1 MNGGVLLGFLAYG
14 AMAWGDAVIKA
25 VGASRLSVFEIG
37 LFVSV
42 FAGIAMLFMRP
53 QGERWRDLFEMRHP
67 WLVGLR
73 SLSGIG
79 AGIFGVTAFTS
90 IPFAEAYA
98 LIFMSPFIVTLLSI
112 LVLKERVSWRGWT
125 AMALGFGG
133 VLLVIR
139 PGLRVVEFGHVAAF
153 AAAICIAITVIVLR
167 RIAGTE
173 KRTSLLMVPQL
184 AGIAFTGAVTATHYV
199 TPTGMEFGL
208 MIISGAF
215 AALGQFA
222 LLLAARLAP
231 ANVLGQTQYSQLF
244 WAMAAGALFFAE
256 YPDVLA
262 IVGVVVIA
270 LAGLLTLTNRT
281 TTPPPGTR

>member
-1 MNGGVLLGFLAYG
+1 MNIGVLLGFLAYG

-25 VGASRLSVFEIG
+25 VGADRLSVFEIG
-37 LFVSV
+37 FFVSV

-53 QGERWRDLFEMRHP
+53 SGERWRDLFKVRHP
-67 WLVGLR
+67 RLVALR

-79 AGIFGVTAFTS
+79 AGIFGVVAFTS

-98 LIFMSPFIVTLLSI
+98 LIFMSPFIVTLFSI
-112 LVLKERVSWRGWT
+112 TLLGERVSWRGWL

-139 PGLRVVEFGHVAAF
+139 PGLRAVEFGHLAAL
-153 AAAICIAITVIVLR
+153 ATAICIAVTVTVLR

-173 KRTSLLMVPQL
+173 RRTSLLVIPQL
-184 AGIAFTGAVTATHYV
+184 AGIAFTGAVMTTHYV
-199 TPTGMEFGL
+199 PPSMPEFGL
-208 MIISGAF
+208 MLISGGF

-231 ANVLGQTQYSQLF
+231 ANVLGQAQYSQLF

-256 YPDVLA
+256 YPDTLA
-262 IVGVVVIA
+262 IVGVAVIA
-270 LAGLLTLTNRT
+270 IAGLLTLT
-281 TTPPPGTR
+281 TRRVEQGV

>member
-1 MNGGVLLGFLAYG
+1 MNTGVLLGFLAYG

-53 QGERWRDLFEMRHP
+53 AGERWRDLFQMRHP
-67 WLVGLR
+67 WLVALR

-90 IPFAEAYA
+90 IPFAEAYS

-112 LVLKERVSWRGWT
+112 VLLRERVSWRGWT

-139 PGLRVVEFGHVAAF
+139 PGLRAIEFGHLAAF
-153 AAAICIAITVIVLR
+153 ATAVCIAITVTVLR
-167 RIAGTE
+167 RIASTE
-173 KRTSLLMVPQL
+173 KRTSLLVVPQL

-199 TPTGMEFGL
+199 TPTGMELGL
-208 MIISGAF
+208 MLISGGF

-222 LLLAARLAP
+222 LLLAARRIP
-231 ANVLGQTQYSQLF
+231 ANLLGQAQYSQLF

-256 YPDVLA
+256 YPDVVA
-262 IVGVVVIA
+262 IVGVAVIVV
-270 LAGLLTLTNRT
+270 AGILTATSRK
-281 TTPPPGTR
+281 PA